1 MDEAELLDILGNE
14 NRRNI
19 LKLLSLRPF
28 YVTEISERL
37 HVAPKA
43 VISHLSMLEHA
54 GIIQFFVDERRRK
67 YFHIANN
74 VMVEILISPFNY
86 DVETLNPLSREREV
100 DEFSTPLGDIQLK
113 TGSLAD
119 TAETLARLRRANR
132 ELMLAQKRVQQLMN
146 EVMDRGSREID
157 AMARDF
163 VEYDILL
170 LLLTGPKSVQE
181 LSRGLAIP
189 RNTLLEHLFNLE
201 KRARIRRSDAQ
212 MYWFA
217 R

>member
-132 ELMLAQKRVQQLMN
+132 ELMLAQQRVQQLMN